1 MVDDPVTRLDPV
13 ATRPDVH
20 DVVAARLAAVGQRY
34 TRMRG
39 KLVGVL
45 ARAGGPLSLPEIL
58 AAEPGLHQSSA
69 YRNLA
74 VLVQAG
80 AVGRI
85 LTSDSGRYELAE
97 GLREHHHHL
106 VCLSCGS
113 VIDVTLP
120 AGSEPAIDTAI
131 RAVADTTGF
140 RPTGHRLDVL
150 GVCSR
155 CDRKR
160 EPGAVPGPALE
171 GDEIGPARR

>member
-1 MVDDPVTRLDPV
+1 MAGDPMSRPDPV

-34 TRMRG
+34 TRMRV

-74 VLVQAG
+74 VLEQAG

-113 VIDVTLP
+113 VIDVALP
-120 AGSEPAIDTAI
+120 AGSERAIDMAI
-131 RAVADTTGF
+131 QAAAEASGF
-140 RPTGHRLDVL
+140 QPSGHRLDVL
-150 GVCSR
+150 GVCSS
-155 CDRKR
+155 C
-160 EPGAVPGPALE
+160 
-171 GDEIGPARR
+171 AR